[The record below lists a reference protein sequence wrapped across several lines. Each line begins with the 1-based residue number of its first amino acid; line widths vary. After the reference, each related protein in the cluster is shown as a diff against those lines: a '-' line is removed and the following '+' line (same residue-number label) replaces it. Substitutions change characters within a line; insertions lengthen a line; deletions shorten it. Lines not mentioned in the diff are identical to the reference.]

1 MVNEFGKVKGL
12 VSLQEYAEAHLEHAR
27 NGHKYVCPHCDSG
40 NHSTNS
46 DSAFSLKGD
55 SFKCFA
61 CGKSGDVFDLAG
73 AVEGIDPN
81 DQRAKLEA
89 VARWAGIPIE
99 QRTATRPRVGEAKP
113 VAAPQAPVKKND
125 FTEGRNKHRAFILQ
139 AQQAVEAPEA
149 VEYLAARGYSLE
161 DARSAG
167 IGYDK
172 AHKRLVLPVPG
183 CDYYHVDRD
192 VTGKASHKYSK
203 PKADE
208 VGTQP
213 LYNPDALM
221 EPCFAVVEGAFDAI
235 ALETLGIPAVA
246 MLGTGYSSLTAALQA
261 LPEKPLA
268 LLCFDRDE
276 AGEIAA
282 KQAAQSFEELH
293 LPYRRIAWPDD
304 LPGKD
309 ADEMRQNK
317 PEALRAVLRA
327 VIEKAEQE
335 RAEEQE
341 RAYSAALASLRVF
354 SAGDVAQAL
363 YTMKGATKPTP
374 TGFKA
379 FDAALCGGLPV
390 GLTILGAISSM
401 GKTTFAVQMADQMAQ
416 AGRSVLFV
424 TVEQAAR
431 ELVAK
436 SLSRLTK
443 AMPGGNG
450 LAASA
455 GEIADPGRRESWT
468 EAKHARLLSACEAYT
483 KDIAPCMHILEGT
496 EQPSVSGIE
505 TVARKM
511 AAHDGMPPV
520 IFIDYLQLLKAQR
533 DGDSDK
539 QTTDKNIMALRQLS
553 RELKTPV
560 VVISSLNRSSYSTG
574 ICLEAFKES
583 GAIEYGSDLLLGL
596 QPANMGEQL
605 AEADDKKRQGKA
617 RTIMT
622 KHKGAAV
629 RDCELVVLKN
639 RAGAT
644 PEHGFGFTF
653 DAVHSLWNE
662 SDGNANAGCRIL

>member
-1 MVNEFGKVKGL
+1 MVNEFDRVKGL
-12 VSLQEYAEAHLEHAR
+12 VSLADYAEANLERAK
-27 NGHKYVCPHCDSG
+27 NGNKYVCPFCNSG
-40 NHSTNS
+40 GNGANS
-46 DSAFSLKGD
+46 DSAFSLIGEK
-55 SFKCFA
+55 FKCFS
-61 CGKSGDVFDLAG
+61 CEHGGDVFDLAG
-73 AVEGIDPN
+73 GVEGIDRN
-81 DQRAKLEA
+81 DNRAKLEA
-89 VARWAGIPIE
+89 VARWANIPLDSK
-99 QRTATRPRVGEAKP
+99 QQAARPRAGKPKPAAKP
-113 VAAPQAPVKKND
+113 KAPLKDYSQGQA
-125 FTEGRNKHRAFILQ
+125 KHRAYVLEAQ
-139 AQQAVEAPEA
+139 AGIDCPEA
-149 VEYLAARGYSLE
+149 VEYLKARGYSLD
-161 DARSAG
+161 DAKAAG
-167 IGYDK
+167 MGYD
-172 AHKRLVLPVPG
+172 AQRKRLVIPWKG
-183 CDYYHVDRD
+183 SDYYHIDRD
-192 VTGKASHKYSK
+192 ITGNAPHKYNK

-208 VGTQP
+208 VGPQP
-213 LYNPDALM
+213 LYNPEAL
-221 EPCFAVVEGAFDAI
+221 ENGAFAVVEGAFDAV

-246 MLGTGYSSLTAALQA
+246 LGGGGISRLTEALLA
-261 LPEKPLA
+261 MPEKPIA
-268 LLCFDRDE
+268 LLCFDRDATGQRFTE
-276 AGEIAA
+276 NTA
-282 KQAAQSFEELH
+282 QAFEELH

-363 YTMKGATKPTP
+363 YTMEGATKPTP

-520 IFIDYLQLLKAQR
+520 IFIDYLQLLKAQN
-533 DGDSDK
+533 DHDSDK
-539 QTTDKNIMALRQLS
+539 QTTDKNVMALRQLS

-605 AEADDKKRQGKA
+605 AREDERKRQGTA
-617 RTIMT
+617 R
-622 KHKGAAV
+622 KLLSRHKGAAE
-629 RDCELVVLKN
+629 RQCELVILKN
-639 RAGAT
+639 RSGAT
-644 PEHGFGFTF
+644 PEAGLPFAF
-653 DAVHSLWNE
+653 DAAHSLWTE
-662 SDGNANAGCRIL
+662 TEPHDQSHVI